1 MPNSATSKMSLLRA
15 LPSVDQLLRTEW
27 ATAVRSSVGA
37 ERITALA
44 RTVTEELRREI
55 QAEALADPD
64 AEQTPAHTRE
74 ALLDEAVRRLDDAWK
89 RDRLS
94 GLRRVIN
101 ATGVIVHTN
110 LGRAPLSEAARSA
123 LVREAGGYCNVEYD
137 VTTGTRGRRGARV
150 EDLLIE
156 LTGAE
161 DALVVNNCAAAALL
175 ILTVLAK
182 DGETIVSRGELVEI
196 GGDFRVPDVMANSGT
211 RMIEVGTTNRTKL
224 DDYRQALN
232 EKTRLIMRVHQS
244 NYRIIGFTTSPTR
257 AETSALAH
265 EAGLALYE
273 DAGSGVLADLSQYG
287 LTDEP
292 VISECISD
300 GADVVSFSG
309 DKLLGSTQAGLIV
322 GRHAIVGRLRK
333 HPLYRALRADKLC
346 LAALEVTLE
355 SHRCG
360 NAINEVPVLRMLG
373 LTRQEIEK
381 RARSFLQRYPQ
392 RAGSS
397 GLTLEIVAGT
407 SAIGGG
413 SGPNTHPPTT
423 LLALSHPDRSA
434 DDLEQALRSSSPA
447 IITRIAEGRVLI
459 DLRTVDLQE
468 ETEILN
474 ALVALAS

>member
-64 AEQTPAHTRE
+64 AEQTPARTRE

-182 DGETIVSRGELVEI
+182 DGETIVSGGELVEI

-333 HPLYRALRADKLC
+333 HP
-346 LAALEVTLE
+346 
-355 SHRCG
+355 
-360 NAINEVPVLRMLG
+360 
-373 LTRQEIEK
+373 RQEIEK

-474 ALVALAS
+474 ALVALTS

>member
-1 MPNSATSKMSLLRA
+1 MPDSATSKMSSLRA

-27 ATAVRSSVGA
+27 AIALRSSVGA
-37 ERITALA
+37 ERITLLA

-55 QAEALADPD
+55 QAGALAGPD
-64 AEQTPAHTRE
+64 AEPTPAPPRE
-74 ALLDEAVRRLDDAWK
+74 ALLDEAVRRLDDACK

-94 GLRRVIN
+94 GLQRVIN

-110 LGRAPLSEAARSA
+110 LGRAPLSEAARNA
-123 LVREAGGYCNVEYD
+123 LVCEAAGYCNLEYD

-175 ILTVLAK
+175 TLTVLAK

-232 EKTRLIMRVHQS
+232 EKTRLIMCVHQS
-244 NYRIIGFTTSPTR
+244 NYRIIGFTTSPMR
-257 AETSALAH
+257 AELTSLAH
-265 EAGLALYE
+265 EAGLPLYE
-273 DAGSGVLADLSQYG
+273 DAGSGVLLDLSQYG

-292 VISECISD
+292 VIAQCIAE
-300 GADVVSFSG
+300 GADGDSFNG
-309 DKLLGSTQAGLIV
+309 DKMLGSTQAGLIV

-355 SHRCG
+355 SHRRG
-360 NAINEVPVLRMLG
+360 KALDEVPVLRMLG
-373 LTRQEIEK
+373 LTRQEIEE
-381 RARSFLQRYPQ
+381 RARSFLQRY
-392 RAGSS
+392 
-397 GLTLEIVAGT
+397 
-407 SAIGGG
+407 
-413 SGPNTHPPTT
+413 
-423 LLALSHPDRSA
+423 
-434 DDLEQALRSSSPA
+434 
-447 IITRIAEGRVLI
+447 
-459 DLRTVDLQE
+459 LQ
-468 ETEILN
+468 
-474 ALVALAS
+474 

>member
-55 QAEALADPD
+55 QTEALADPD

-182 DGETIVSRGELVEI
+182 DGETCAYINRIIASSDSLLHRHERKL
-196 GGDFRVPDVMANSGT
+196 PLS
-211 RMIEVGTTNRTKL
+211 RTKL
-224 DDYRQALN
+224 DLRFT
-232 EKTRLIMRVHQS
+232 KTR
-244 NYRIIGFTTSPTR
+244 
-257 AETSALAH
+257 ALACW
-265 EAGLALYE
+265 
-273 DAGSGVLADLSQYG
+273 
-287 LTDEP
+287 P
-292 VISECISD
+292 ISVNMD
-300 GADVVSFSG
+300 
-309 DKLLGSTQAGLIV
+309 
-322 GRHAIVGRLRK
+322 
-333 HPLYRALRADKLC
+333 
-346 LAALEVTLE
+346 
-355 SHRCG
+355 
-360 NAINEVPVLRMLG
+360 
-373 LTRQEIEK
+373 
-381 RARSFLQRYPQ
+381 
-392 RAGSS
+392 
-397 GLTLEIVAGT
+397 
-407 SAIGGG
+407 
-413 SGPNTHPPTT
+413 
-423 LLALSHPDRSA
+423 
-434 DDLEQALRSSSPA
+434 
-447 IITRIAEGRVLI
+447 
-459 DLRTVDLQE
+459 
-468 ETEILN
+468 
-474 ALVALAS
+474 